1 MIVAAGVGATGGRVL
16 MVGLTEAD
24 ILQLR
29 KGRTK
34 TKEGSPEYGFSSLV
48 VFLGKSDQEM
58 IELLSQA
65 GTVRRDDLFPNVGG
79 G

>member
-1 MIVAAGVGATGGRVL
+1 MIVAAAIGETGGRIL

-34 TKEGSPEYGFSSLV
+34 TKEGSSEYGFSSLV

-58 IELLSQA
+58 IQLLSQA
-65 GTVRRDDLFPNVGG
+65 GTVRRDDLFPGVGSG
-79 G
+79 